1 MVSHQGH
8 QDIERLGRERHRHT
22 IAAQLPLSRNEDEL
36 AEGVALCFVRVHRK
50 GSAVSQAKIR
60 EIPRTCPRPK
70 EKIVMLERF
79 AGLLKEKP

>member
-50 GSAVSQAKIR
+50 GSAVSQAIIR
-60 EIPRTCPRPK
+60 EFPRTCPRPK